1 MTLHLHNMMCIY
13 ACVCI
18 YNIWHM
24 LYTAFWTG
32 LDWRFYVLSSEHRP
46 KGVVP
51 MATWKL
57 SSISELKGFGEIHCK
72 ICKQVSNQDCVG
84 DDHGYLK
91 SFRWNAP
98 SLASQKLAASIAQS
112 SSSANRK
119 PLGLTVRLPRD
130 TREGIQLVDESS
142 CFIRAFCHQDAT
154 KYSNFWLRTNL
165 WHRGGTI
172 SAASSIFLVLQS
184 EWCQHRAG
192 FRGHSSANFKQL
204 WLNLFK
210 PLEWQVDCKGPFSH
224 MMRKDTKGGWP
235 AKSQCWWPSSS
246 DTFGW
251 FRIPLGPEFLN
262 LSG

>member
-1 MTLHLHNMMCIY
+1 MCW
-13 ACVCI
+13 V
-18 YNIWHM
+18 
-24 LYTAFWTG
+24 
-32 LDWRFYVLSSEHRP
+32 SEHRP
-46 KGVVP
+46 KGVLVP

-98 SLASQKLAASIAQS
+98 SLASQKTGGFLALPNHRQVPIG
-112 SSSANRK
+112 K

-172 SAASSIFLVLQS
+172 SAASSIFLILQS

-224 MMRKDTKGGWP
+224 MMRKDAKGGWP
-235 AKSQCWWPSSS
+235 AKSRCWWRWLQWHLWMVPH
-246 DTFGW
+246 
-251 FRIPLGPEFLN
+251 PLGTRISESKRVNPTALP
-262 LSG
+262 L